1 MDDIKIFTNRSG
13 YQEYLGG
20 EAVATHQY
28 SGHTSF
34 LQHHLCKMSTLMI
47 FEAEL
52 VGVLLMVHILC
63 NETQHATLHPK
74 SSLIALDNQA
84 VITMHK

>member
-1 MDDIKIFTNRSG
+1 
-13 YQEYLGG
+13 
-20 EAVATHQY
+20 
-28 SGHTSF
+28 
-34 LQHHLCKMSTLMI
+34 MI